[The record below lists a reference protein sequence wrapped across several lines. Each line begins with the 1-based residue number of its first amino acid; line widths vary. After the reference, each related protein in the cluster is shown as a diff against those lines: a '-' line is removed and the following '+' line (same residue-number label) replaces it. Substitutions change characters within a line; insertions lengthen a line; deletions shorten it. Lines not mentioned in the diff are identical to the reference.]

1 MYGTNSLVITASPVE
16 TSPPPPKKKIPTTK
30 IWAKQILNANN
41 TDDWW
46 CRYEPFCNT
55 DDMFEIQLYSKNR
68 YVTHKSTYFPPWGGR
83 VLPYILYRYMYE
95 PLWTLWFISSL
106 LWNRVY
112 KSESLGPR
120 IGYHFQ
126 DTDQLFKDFRL
137 DTNFQLKIALCQFV
151 DKNDYWEN
159 HRFKLEHDEVLKGW
173 FLNEWVRI

>member
-1 MYGTNSLVITASPVE
+1 MIDGAGTNHFVTLMICLNYSCILKIGMSHTKVHI
-16 TSPPPPKKKIPTTK
+16 SPPG
-30 IWAKQILNANN
+30 
-41 TDDWW
+41 
-46 CRYEPFCNT
+46 R
-55 DDMFEIQLYSKNR
+55 
-68 YVTHKSTYFPPWGGR
+68 GR

>member
-1 MYGTNSLVITASPVE
+1 MIDGAGTNHFVTLMICLKYSCILKIGMSQKKVHI
-16 TSPPPPKKKIPTTK
+16 SPPG
-30 IWAKQILNANN
+30 
-41 TDDWW
+41 
-46 CRYEPFCNT
+46 
-55 DDMFEIQLYSKNR
+55 
-68 YVTHKSTYFPPWGGR
+68 GGR